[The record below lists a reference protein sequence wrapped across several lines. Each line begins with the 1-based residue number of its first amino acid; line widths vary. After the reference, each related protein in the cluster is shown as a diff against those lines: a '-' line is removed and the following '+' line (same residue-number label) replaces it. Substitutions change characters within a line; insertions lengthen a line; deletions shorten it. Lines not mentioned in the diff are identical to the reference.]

1 MEDPLHALWLCPE
14 LDEVWSD
21 QEVWSFRCEVGFI
34 SVKELLLWMVDKG
47 KSLELL
53 AFMAWNIWNQRN
65 KARLNLQASPL
76 HQVAAQSRTKLEQYR
91 ADIQVSDVQRGSN
104 SSGENRWKAPP
115 IGFVKVNFDAANSE
129 VSRLSGVGVIIRD
142 SSGDVLASCAE
153 KIDQSY
159 KAEDTEAMAA
169 LKALTFTH
177 ELGFQNVVLEGDAL
191 SLIQQL
197 KSQDQNLSPWGL
209 LVDDVKE
216 YGTKFR
222 RVLYSHVKRN
232 GNSVAHNLAKHA
244 ICISDFQVWMEDVP
258 SHIVPFLHLD
268 VTHLRQ

>member
-104 SSGENRWKAPP
+104 SSGENRWKALP
-115 IGFVKVNFDAANSE
+115 IGFVKANFDAANSE
-129 VSRLSGVGVIIRD
+129 GSRLSGVGVVIRD
-142 SSGDVLASCAE
+142 SNGDVLASCAE

-191 SLIQQL
+191 SLI
-197 KSQDQNLSPWGL
+197 
-209 LVDDVKE
+209 
-216 YGTKFR
+216 
-222 RVLYSHVKRN
+222 
-232 GNSVAHNLAKHA
+232 
-244 ICISDFQVWMEDVP
+244 
-258 SHIVPFLHLD
+258 
-268 VTHLRQ
+268 